1 MILKKYDDLT
11 DEELF
16 DLIRQ
21 KDREAMDFLI
31 SKYRVMV
38 KSKARTYF
46 IIGGDTEDLIQEGM
60 IGLYNAIRDYD
71 KDKSKFSTFAEVCVS
86 RQILTAVK
94 AASRKKHMPLN
105 TYISLNNPVIFDSEE
120 DNASFLDI
128 IKNSSTLNPESLIIG
143 EESKNSLIAHIYTSL
158 SKMEKEILFLY
169 LSGRSYSEIAE
180 MTNKNEKSVDNALQ
194 RVKKKLFPWRQFR
207 ETRKLS
213 PGLLNAIFLWLWMWP
228 RCIRSREYSWRTS

>member
-86 RQILTAVK
+86 RQILTAIK

-105 TYISLNNPVIFDSEE
+105 TYISLNNPVVFDSEE

-194 RVKKKLFPWRQFR
+194 RVKKKLNDFIEKQ
-207 ETRKLS
+207 KIK
-213 PGLLNAIFLWLWMWP
+213 AI
-228 RCIRSREYSWRTS
+228 

>member
-1 MILKKYDDLT
+1 MKNYNYLT

-16 DLIRQ
+16 DFIRAN
-21 KDREAMDFLI
+21 DREAMDFLI

-71 KDKSKFSTFAEVCVS
+71 KDKSKFSTFAEICVS

-105 TYISLNNPVIFDSEE
+105 TYISLNNPVNYDSDDEG
-120 DNASFLDI
+120 ASFLDI
-128 IKNSSTLNPESLIIG
+128 IKNSSTINQESLIIG

-158 SKMEKEILFLY
+158 SKMEKEVLFLY
-169 LSGRSYSEIAE
+169 LSGKSYSEIAE
-180 MTNKNEKSVDNALQ
+180 ITHKNEKSVDNALQ
-194 RVKKKLFPWRQFR
+194 RVKKKINDFVERQ
-207 ETRKLS
+207 KIK
-213 PGLLNAIFLWLWMWP
+213 AV
-228 RCIRSREYSWRTS
+228 

>member
-105 TYISLNNPVIFDSEE
+105 TYISLNNPVVFDSEE
-120 DNASFLDI
+120 DNASFFDI

-194 RVKKKLFPWRQFR
+194 RVKKKLNDFIEKQ
-207 ETRKLS
+207 KIK
-213 PGLLNAIFLWLWMWP
+213 AI
-228 RCIRSREYSWRTS
+228 

>member
-1 MILKKYDDLT
+1 MKNYDYLT

-16 DLIRQ
+16 DFIRAN
-21 KDREAMDFLI
+21 DREAMDFLI

-71 KDKSKFSTFAEVCVS
+71 KDKSKFSTFAEICVS

-94 AASRKKHMPLN
+94 AACRKKHMPLN
-105 TYISLNNPVIFDSEE
+105 TYISLNNPVNYDSDDEG
-120 DNASFLDI
+120 ASFLDI
-128 IKNSSTLNPESLIIG
+128 IKNSSTINPESLIIG

-158 SKMEKEILFLY
+158 SKMEKEVLFLY
-169 LSGRSYSEIAE
+169 LSGKSYSEIAE
-180 MTNKNEKSVDNALQ
+180 ITQKNEKSVDNALQ
-194 RVKKKLFPWRQFR
+194 RVKKKINDFVERQ
-207 ETRKLS
+207 KIK
-213 PGLLNAIFLWLWMWP
+213 AV
-228 RCIRSREYSWRTS
+228 

>member
-1 MILKKYDDLT
+1 MKNYDYLT

-16 DLIRQ
+16 DFIRAN
-21 KDREAMDFLI
+21 DREAMDFLI

-71 KDKSKFSTFAEVCVS
+71 KDKSKFSTFAEICVS

-105 TYISLNNPVIFDSEE
+105 TYISLNNPVNYDSDDEG
-120 DNASFLDI
+120 ASFLDI
-128 IKNSSTLNPESLIIG
+128 IKSSSTINPESLIIG

-158 SKMEKEILFLY
+158 SKMEKEVLFLY
-169 LSGRSYSEIAE
+169 LSGKSYSEIAE
-180 MTNKNEKSVDNALQ
+180 ITHKNEKSVDNALQ
-194 RVKKKLFPWRQFR
+194 R
-207 ETRKLS
+207 
-213 PGLLNAIFLWLWMWP
+213 
-228 RCIRSREYSWRTS
+228 

>member
-1 MILKKYDDLT
+1 MKNYDYLT

-16 DLIRQ
+16 DLIRAN
-21 KDREAMDFLI
+21 DREAMDFLI

-71 KDKSKFSTFAEVCVS
+71 KDKSKFSTFAEICVS

-105 TYISLNNPVIFDSEE
+105 TYISLNNPVNYDSDDEG
-120 DNASFLDI
+120 ASFLDI
-128 IKNSSTLNPESLIIG
+128 IKSSSTINPESLIIG

-158 SKMEKEILFLY
+158 SKMEKEVLFLY
-169 LSGRSYSEIAE
+169 LSGKSYSEIAE
-180 MTNKNEKSVDNALQ
+180 ITHKNEKSVDNALQ
-194 RVKKKLFPWRQFR
+194 RVKKKINDFVERQ
-207 ETRKLS
+207 KIK
-213 PGLLNAIFLWLWMWP
+213 AV
-228 RCIRSREYSWRTS
+228 

>member
-16 DLIRQ
+16 DLIRL

-105 TYISLNNPVIFDSEE
+105 TYISLNNPVAFDSEE

-194 RVKKKLFPWRQFR
+194 RVKKKLNDFIEKQ
-207 ETRKLS
+207 K
-213 PGLLNAIFLWLWMWP
+213 NKAI
-228 RCIRSREYSWRTS
+228 